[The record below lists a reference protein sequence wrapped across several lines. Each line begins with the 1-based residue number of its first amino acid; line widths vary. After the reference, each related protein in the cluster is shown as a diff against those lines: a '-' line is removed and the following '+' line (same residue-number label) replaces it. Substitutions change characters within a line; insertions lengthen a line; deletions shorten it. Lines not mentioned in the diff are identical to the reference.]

1 MGLMIHS
8 LGELPITAERG
19 YYVYILDYGW
29 EEPLGAAVRNNFD
42 KMAEAASRSNTVVMK
57 GTVGVHFADEV
68 LSWHHINGQPGKDIL
83 PAVLITTMHPQKFHE
98 LHLSDDQRPS
108 HDQMLLIPLQQSC
121 KSATDVSS
129 LLEKL
134 FNDIREKKQLCNF
147 EIAKELRAGKDNAIV
162 DALILKP
169 NFNGLG
175 IDFNVIID
183 RLKGKQ
189 RAK

>member
-19 YYVYILDYGW
+19 YYVYILDFGW
-29 EEPLGAAVRNNFD
+29 EEPLGAAVRSNFD
-42 KMAEAASRSNTVVMK
+42 KMAEAASRSNAVVMK

-83 PAVLITTMHPQKFHE
+83 PALLITTMHPRKFHE
-98 LHLSDDQRPS
+98 LHLSDAQQVS
-108 HDQMLLIPLQQSC
+108 HDKMLLIPLQDSC
-121 KSATDVSS
+121 KSATDVSV
-129 LLEKL
+129 LLENL
-134 FNDIREKKQLCNF
+134 FSDIRDKKQLTNF
-147 EIAKELRAGKDNAIV
+147 EIAKELCAGKDNAIV

-175 IDFNVIID
+175 LDFNVIID
-183 RLKGKQ
+183 RLKRKK
-189 RAK
+189 RNK